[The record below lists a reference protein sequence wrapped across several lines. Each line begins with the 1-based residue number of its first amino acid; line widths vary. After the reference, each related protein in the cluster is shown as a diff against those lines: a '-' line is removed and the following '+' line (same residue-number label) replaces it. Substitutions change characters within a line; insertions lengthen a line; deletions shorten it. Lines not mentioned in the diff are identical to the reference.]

1 MNIFEKFANE
11 VDEEL
16 ETAFEDEME
25 EETTEEEEV
34 KEEKVVTEEAATI
47 SEDGNGNFVM
57 NIPEDP
63 KKVLEDN
70 KKKEAQKK
78 DNKSKAKSKSKGIEV
93 KAPVEKKKTKE
104 EEIEEKFKD
113 YTKLI
118 VKVFGT
124 VEFEY
129 DNPDEI
135 KLLTLEE
142 VTNRLIIERDYEEFT
157 NGIVWSLVPGKD
169 KTTGYLIP
177 TYKFHP
183 KG

>member
-11 VDEEL
+11 IDEEL
-16 ETAFEDEME
+16 ENAFEEEMK
-25 EETTEEEEV
+25 EETV
-34 KEEKVVTEEAATI
+34 KEEAATI

-63 KKVLEDN
+63 KEVLEKN
-70 KKKEAQKK
+70 KKKDAQKK
-78 DNKSKAKSKSKGIEV
+78 DNKNKAKSKSIEV
-93 KAPVEKKKTKE
+93 KAPAEKKKTKTKE

-113 YTKLI
+113 FTKII

-142 VTNRLIIERDYEEFT
+142 VTNRLIIEKDYEEFA
-157 NGIVWSLVPGKD
+157 NGIVWSLIPGKD
-169 KTTGYLIP
+169 KSTGYLIP